1 MHTNKLLHL
10 SMKLLLLIIGCWFSL
25 STFANED
32 KYIAHEERKQRILNE
47 ANDRIDL
54 IHKKIKAIIG
64 EAKCQSN
71 SHCKSLPVD
80 SVPCGGPG
88 GYLTY
93 SSNLDEKL
101 KDKIFI
107 LAKRTSDLRDA
118 IYRVN
123 RTGGFCVY
131 PSPPELSCES
141 GLCVASKRAKDL
153 Y

>member
-1 MHTNKLLHL
+1 MRF
-10 SMKLLLLIIGCWFSL
+10 LLLTIVCWLSL
-25 STFANED
+25 PSFANED
-32 KYIAHEERKQRILNE
+32 KYIAHEERKQKILSE
-47 ANDRIDL
+47 VNDRIDL
-54 IHKKIKAIIG
+54 TYKKIKAIIG
-64 EAKCQSN
+64 EVKCQSN

-93 SSNLDEKL
+93 STNLDEKL

-123 RTGGFCVY
+123 GTGGFCVY
-131 PSPPELSCES
+131 PAPPELSCES
-141 GLCVASKRAKDL
+141 GLCVTSKRGKDL

>member
-1 MHTNKLLHL
+1 MR
-10 SMKLLLLIIGCWFSL
+10 LLLLTIGCWLSL
-25 STFANED
+25 SALGNED
-32 KYIAHEERKQRILNE
+32 KYIAHEERKQKLLSE
-47 ANDRIDL
+47 ANNKIDL
-54 IHKKIKAIIG
+54 TYRKIKVLIG
-64 EAKCQSN
+64 EAKCQTN

-107 LAKRTSDLRDA
+107 LAKRTSDLRNA

-123 RTGGFCVY
+123 RTAGFCVY
-131 PSPPELSCES
+131 PSPPELSCED
-141 GLCVASKRAKDL
+141 GLCVISK
-153 Y
+153 